1 MGYLKD
7 NFVGY
12 ISRNKKWV
20 IFLAVCLIVIF
31 LSSMI
36 ASGIQ
41 SDGWKV
47 EVTDLRDAE
56 NEGTITVTSYDSETQ
71 QPVTEVQ
78 DVEGKVVSGIL
89 FKPDTA
95 TAENPAPAVVFTH
108 GYLNNREMQLQN
120 AIELARRGF
129 VVLAVDREGHGN
141 YEIRREQPHP
151 AR

>member
-7 NFVGY
+7 NIVGY

-56 NEGTITVTSYDSETQ
+56 NHRHHHRHFFRQRNAAGRRGQSGQRHPLQAGHRNGGKSRPRSGVHSRLSQ
-71 QPVTEVQ
+71 QP
-78 DVEGKVVSGIL
+78 
-89 FKPDTA
+89 
-95 TAENPAPAVVFTH
+95 
-108 GYLNNREMQLQN
+108 
-120 AIELARRGF
+120 
-129 VVLAVDREGHGN
+129 
-141 YEIRREQPHP
+141 
-151 AR
+151 

>member
-7 NFVGY
+7 NIVGY

-47 EVTDLRDAE
+47 
-56 NEGTITVTSYDSETQ
+56 
-71 QPVTEVQ
+71 
-78 DVEGKVVSGIL
+78 
-89 FKPDTA
+89 
-95 TAENPAPAVVFTH
+95 
-108 GYLNNREMQLQN
+108 
-120 AIELARRGF
+120 
-129 VVLAVDREGHGN
+129 
-141 YEIRREQPHP
+141 
-151 AR
+151 

>member
-7 NFVGY
+7 NIVGY

-56 NEGTITVTSYDSETQ
+56 NTGTITVTSSDSETQ
-71 QPVTEVQ
+71 Q

-89 FKPDTA
+89 FRPDTA

-141 YEIRREQPHP
+141 Y
-151 AR
+151 